1 MSSTNRM
8 STLIALAVCCL
19 SLACQP
25 KAAEQTTTETTTTTT
40 TTTTTIPPVASRYLY
55 VASGTCQASSGVTT
69 FTATTSSNLVFRV
82 NLSTGM
88 RDSIIADY
96 NASPASAGDTPV
108 GVVDW
113 DTDHLAVLVG
123 NGTSGRLEVV
133 PKNASARANF
143 GLTPGP
149 ATIFSA
155 IPRFMS
161 KTNDGGL
168 FTIRSGAIDKISSS
182 GIRLSGPSASVNYVM
197 NNLGATCGTTN
208 TLYSF
213 ALHTGS
219 ANNRII
225 AGHAVA
231 AQNRL
236 ISMPAVGASSATQCI
251 AAQAAPGAGTSW
263 PLAAVYDSVN
273 SKLIVAWG
281 NSATTANTNMIIS
294 YDYND
299 STGAIGTA
307 NTLYDISTGTY
318 PYTLF
323 NVSAMT
329 LDPTTNTIYMAT
341 AISTATTVVNYAI
354 EKFTYDAS
362 KIGVSNA
369 AVLTRV
375 GSVPF
380 YSYGVDTKCIA
391 GMTIAY

>member
-1 MSSTNRM
+1 MSLTTKLANAFVM
-8 STLIALAVCCL
+8 IATI
-19 SLACQP
+19 SLTVACQP
-25 KAAEQTTTETTTTTT
+25 KTADSSGEAETTTTTT
-40 TTTTTIPPVASRYLY
+40 TLPATPSRYLY
-55 VASGTCQASSGVTT
+55 VASGTCQAPSGVTT
-69 FTATTSSNLVFRV
+69 FSATTSSNLVFRV
-82 NLSTGM
+82 NLSTGI

-108 GVVDW
+108 GLVDW
-113 DTDHLAVLVG
+113 DTDRLAVVVG
-123 NGTSGRLEVV
+123 NTATGRIEFV
-133 PKNASARANF
+133 PKNATSRSNF

-182 GIRLSGPSASVNYVM
+182 GIRLSGPSASANYVM

-208 TLYSF
+208 TTYSF
-213 ALHTGS
+213 ALHTGTS
-219 ANNRII
+219 SNRII
-225 AGHAVA
+225 AGHAFA
-231 AQNRL
+231 AQNRV
-236 ISMPAVGASSATQCI
+236 ISLPAIGASGAGQCV

-281 NSATTANTNMIIS
+281 NSATTANTNMIVA

-299 STGAIGTA
+299 TTGAIGTA
-307 NTLYDISTGTY
+307 NTLYDISTGTA

-323 NVSAMT
+323 AVSAMT
-329 LDPTTNTIYMAT
+329 LDPVTNTIYIAT

-354 EKFTYDAS
+354 EKFTYDAT
-362 KIGVSNA
+362 KIGVTNS

-375 GSVPF
+375 GSTPF
-380 YSYGVDTKCIA
+380 YNYGVDTKCIS
-391 GMTIAY
+391 GMTVAY

>member
-1 MSSTNRM
+1 MSLT
-8 STLIALAVCCL
+8 TKLANAIVIITVSL
-19 SLACQP
+19 SVGCQP
-25 KAAEQTTTETTTTTT
+25 KTADSNESGSETTTTATT
-40 TTTTTIPPVASRYLY
+40 LPAVASRYLY
-55 VASGTCQASSGVTT
+55 ISSGACQAASGVTT
-69 FTATTSSNLVFRV
+69 FSAITSSNLVFRV

-113 DTDHLAVLVG
+113 DSDRLAVIVG
-123 NGTSGRLEVV
+123 NAATGRIEYV
-133 PKNASARANF
+133 PKNATSRSNF

-182 GIRLSGPSASVNYVM
+182 GIRLSGPSASANYVM
-197 NNLGATCGTTN
+197 NNLGATCGATN
-208 TLYSF
+208 TTYSF
-213 ALHTGS
+213 ALHTGTS
-219 ANNRII
+219 SNRII
-225 AGHAVA
+225 AGHAFA
-231 AQNRL
+231 AQNRV
-236 ISMPAVGASSATQCI
+236 ISMPAIGASSGTQCI

-263 PLAAVYDSVN
+263 PLAAIYDSAN

-281 NSATTANTNMIIS
+281 NSATTANTNMIIA

-299 STGAIGTA
+299 TTGAIGPA
-307 NTLYDISTGTY
+307 NTLYDISTGTA
-318 PYTLF
+318 PYTLY

-329 LDPTTNTIYMAT
+329 LDSTTNTIYIST

-354 EKFTYDAS
+354 EKFTYDATQ
-362 KIGVSNA
+362 IGVTNS

-375 GSVPF
+375 GSTPF
-380 YSYGVDTKCIA
+380 YNYGVDTKCIS